1 MGEDTT
7 ITVSQQVWRELNK
20 RKQASGESFDDVLCR
35 LLDLDDDRAEEHQEK
50 DVVAW
55 VREHQPVERSEIINA
70 FEEEIEQ
77 RGIKAES
84 WWTRHVRPQLEESG
98 AEFTRNVGWRFE

>member
-1 MGEDTT
+1 MPEKTT
-7 ITVSQQVWRELNK
+7 IEVSVATWTELNQ
-20 RKQASGESFDDVLCR
+20 RKSPGQSFDDVLR
-35 LLDLDDDRAEEHQEK
+35 EELGLNDDRAEEQEEK

-70 FEEEIEQ
+70 FEDEIEQ

-84 WWTRHVRPQLEESG
+84 WWTRHAKPQLEESG